1 MPKPKKERQPSK
13 VIISKQQRKGNKYV
27 TIISGLAAN
36 GIEIDS
42 AKKFLAQ
49 KFACSCSKGDGD
61 ELIIQGD
68 VLDNLFDVIPEQ
80 YSEVRQFLI
89 QLFQLL
95 FNYSILDNRGYDR
108 REKLKSLILFYWF
121 FFNLIKILSH
131 FLILLF
137 KLH

>member
-36 GIEIDS
+36 GIDIDS

-80 YSEVRQFLI
+80 YSEVRDNLLI
-89 QLFQLL
+89 
-95 FNYSILDNRGYDR
+95 N
-108 REKLKSLILFYWF
+108 
-121 FFNLIKILSH
+121 
-131 FLILLF
+131 
-137 KLH
+137 

>member
-1 MPKPKKERQPSK
+1 MKEDQRTSDVGAKVSKFKNLFIKRVKIIFVGVGMPKPKKERPASK

-36 GIEIDS
+36 GINIDS

-49 KFACSCSKGDGD
+49 KFACSCSKGDAD

-80 YSEVRQFLI
+80 YSEVRVGRIFDT
-89 QLFQLL
+89 F
-95 FNYSILDNRGYDR
+95 S
-108 REKLKSLILFYWF
+108 
-121 FFNLIKILSH
+121 
-131 FLILLF
+131 
-137 KLH
+137 